1 MTTDAHFEQE
11 EQQLYDDIRA
21 ARQALDLFLDSRI
34 VESEAILKPE
44 LCEKSMYYALAKAV
58 LLALKSVMTFQSAD
72 FEVAINAMQHTVQ
85 LAKNIQRQ
93 SHSSLWFLTSW
104 IHTGL
109 TPEKLKQMRPLHRH
123 AVSISNYTISDR
135 CILCLHTFVIMYR
148 NWSMPKPIFSRRSCA
163 SSMTRVLYHLFAKD
177 CIFDKPT

>member
-1 MTTDAHFEQE
+1 MTDARFEQE

-44 LCEKSMYYALAKAV
+44 LCGKSMYYALARAV
-58 LLALKSVMTFQSAD
+58 LLALKSVMTFQPAD
-72 FEVAINAMQHTVQ
+72 FDVAINAMQHTVQ
-85 LAKNIQRQ
+85 LARNIQRQ

-123 AVSISNYTISDR
+123 AASISNYTIHR
-135 CILCLHTFVIMYR
+135 YAYIRIIGIGLC
-148 NWSMPKPIFSRRSCA
+148 RSL
-163 SSMTRVLYHLFAKD
+163 SSQGVLVYH
-177 CIFDKPT
+177 P